1 MIDLLVRVNFALLG
15 ISDQLFIS
23 SARVSKKIIN
33 MEGTRC
39 CSALSCWGKLIGVIK
54 NKSETVQFRVQFCS
68 KRADPAPC
76 QYVNQKC
83 LH

>member
-39 CSALSCWGKLIGVIK
+39 CSAGVQLWEKLIGVIK
-54 NKSETVQFRVQFCS
+54 N
-68 KRADPAPC
+68 
-76 QYVNQKC
+76 N
-83 LH
+83 